1 MAGLVQIR
9 NVPEDTRRLLKS
21 RAASEGR
28 SLNDYLLELLVEK
41 ASRPTVA
48 EVLERA
54 AKRTE
59 KSTKSSVDIIRSD
72 RDRRP

>member
-54 AKRTE
+54 AKRAE

>member
-9 NVPEDTRRLLKS
+9 NVPEDTRRVLKS

-54 AKRTE
+54 ASRAE
-59 KSTKSSVDIIRSD
+59 KSTKSSVDIIRRD